1 MKVSEIMTRDICLAS
16 PSQTLRE
23 AAAEMEK
30 RDIGVLP
37 VGDNDRLVGMI
48 TDRDIAV
55 RGISHGL
62 GTEAPVR
69 DVVSAGSG
77 TASRTTESTIL
88 LRTWPRV
95 NRRLPVLNDRGASW
109 VSFPSAIWPRAGMA
123 VPREWRCPASPR
135 PAATTVR
142 AGPRCDE
149 QAGGGA
155 LGKSN

>member
-55 RGISHGL
+55 RGTSY
-62 GTEAPVR
+62 AR
-69 DVVSAGSG
+69 S
-77 TASRTTESTIL
+77 
-88 LRTWPRV
+88 
-95 NRRLPVLNDRGASW
+95 
-109 VSFPSAIWPRAGMA
+109 
-123 VPREWRCPASPR
+123 
-135 PAATTVR
+135 
-142 AGPRCDE
+142 
-149 QAGGGA
+149 
-155 LGKSN
+155 

>member
-23 AAAEMEK
+23 TAAEMEK

-62 GTEAPVR
+62 GPEAPVR
-69 DVVSAGSG
+69 DVMSAEVKYCFEDDDIDDLAQNM
-77 TASRTTESTIL
+77 ASEQI
-88 LRTWPRV
+88 
-95 NRRLPVLNDRGASW
+95 RRLPVFNDEKRLVGIISLGDLATCRGGRATGVALSGI
-109 VSFPSAIWPRAGMA
+109 SQHGGHHCQSAAG
-123 VPREWRCPASPR
+123 
-135 PAATTVR
+135 
-142 AGPRCDE
+142 
-149 QAGGGA
+149 
-155 LGKSN
+155 